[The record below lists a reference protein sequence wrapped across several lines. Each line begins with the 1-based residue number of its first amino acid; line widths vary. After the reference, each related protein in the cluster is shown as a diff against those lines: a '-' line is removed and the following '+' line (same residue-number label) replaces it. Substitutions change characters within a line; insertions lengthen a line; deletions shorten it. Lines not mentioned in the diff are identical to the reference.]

1 MKKCSFPRFCVAHI
15 GLTFEEVYEMHFGPQ
30 NWYDEPKVSEP
41 LTETEVAWMRET
53 MPALVNDLD
62 ESLYIPFDFTAES
75 ASSPV

>member
-1 MKKCSFPRFCVAHI
+1 
-15 GLTFEEVYEMHFGPQ
+15 MHFGPQ